1 MMRSVTD
8 CAPPSWT
15 ALWRAR
21 VLAFLGAALV
31 GLVVPSGCVMGPE
44 GGFPSRES
52 VEGILFGP
60 DNGCTSD
67 CCEASSEASC
77 GAPSDDCFDT
87 ACSPECESGACA
99 PPHPRRKLWHHLPK
113 LHLYEPEAGIFNFCI
128 PPQCINPPSPLPPGR
143 FFPVPVQ
150 PAFASRQ
157 ESSYGLL
164 NGSGRPNGDVAPAA
178 STLCP

>member
-1 MMRSVTD
+1 
-8 CAPPSWT
+8 
-15 ALWRAR
+15 

-31 GLVVPSGCVMGPE
+31 GLVAPSGCVMGPE
-44 GGFPSRES
+44 GGSRSLES

-60 DNGCTSD
+60 DSGSASG
-67 CCEASSEASC
+67 CCEPSC
-77 GAPSDDCFDT
+77 GAPSDECLDT
-87 ACSPECESGACA
+87 ACDHECEGVACA

-113 LHLYEPEAGIFNFCI
+113 PHLYEPEAGIFNFCI

-150 PAFASRQ
+150 PPFASRP

-164 NGSGRPNGDVAPAA
+164 NGSGGPNSDGAPAVSA
-178 STLCP
+178 LCP